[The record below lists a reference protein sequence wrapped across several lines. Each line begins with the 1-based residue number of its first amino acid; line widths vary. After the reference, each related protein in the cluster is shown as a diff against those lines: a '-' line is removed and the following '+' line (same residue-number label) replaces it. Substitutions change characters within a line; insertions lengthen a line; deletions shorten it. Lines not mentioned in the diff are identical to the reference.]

1 MRYSTWKCRP
11 SRRNADSRRVR
22 PCLESLEDRTLLSGL
37 TTFVYTESNDS
48 NGNAVLA
55 FQQNANGTLTEI
67 GSFSTGGYGFRN
79 ISPLLGPNDSS
90 FEVVTTPDNRFLFAV
105 NQGSSSVSAFTINN
119 SNGGLTLVGT
129 FNSLGVQPDSLA
141 VSGNHLYVTNRGDSA
156 FNPGN
161 GTAYPSDDVPN
172 ITVFNIGGNGAL
184 TAIPGSTVTFNEQS
198 SPSHSLITPD
208 GKLLFV
214 DNFATPAGATQA
226 QGGNTLIPYQIQAD
240 GTLVPVASGPVG
252 APVATPLLLGAVLNP
267 DARVI
272 YAGLAL
278 DNEVAVF
285 SYDASGNITY
295 IREAPIPMGGI
306 TPCWAAVS
314 ADGKFL
320 YTGDSN
326 SDSVGVFSLVDPT
339 NPVQIQEFTLNGP
352 YNLSGTSTPLKVRA
366 FQVALSPDGKTLYA
380 ISAANAAG
388 TSTDPLFPG
397 GNQVHALTVDTTTG
411 LLTEPTGPV
420 LLDTFGVPG
429 DAAPQGAAVV
439 TVDVTWAVADFTG
452 QGVYRFLNTGGA
464 PTGSDWTL
472 LTMADAA
479 EVAVAANGD
488 VVAVFAPGG
497 RGVNAAGVGVWR
509 CEDSTGWVK
518 LSAGFADGVSIV
530 DSGAVA
536 ATFAS
541 GAANVNPDA
550 VGVWRDEDSTNWQHL
565 NAVGASS
572 NPPPA
577 IAGIH
582 ASIVGLDDAG
592 DVVGEFPGAGV
603 WLYTSSTN
611 SWQQPAGAP
620 TLDASL
626 LQLTANGILTA
637 EFPGHGIW
645 EITALTATPPT
656 WAAVEISQDVSTL
669 GVNVNN
675 VFAAVFDNPPP
686 NGTGVY
692 RFTPPVTYASLE
704 PLNGVDAAAVA
715 VGASDNIFANFGP
728 AGLYYFDSVSAMI
741 SQTFPT
747 GVSPSDPV
755 TVFSVA

>member
-1 MRYSTWKCRP
+1 MRYSTWKWRP

-55 FQQNANGTLTEI
+55 FQQGANGTLTEI

-90 FEVVTTPDNRFLFAV
+90 FEVVATPDNRFLFAV
-105 NQGSSSVSAFTINN
+105 NQGSSSVSAFSIN

-156 FNPGN
+156 FNTGN

-184 TAIPGSTVTFNEQS
+184 TPIPGSTVTFNEQS

-226 QGGNTLIPYQIQAD
+226 QGGNTMIPFQIQAN
-240 GTLVPVASGPVG
+240 GTLVEGTPVG
-252 APVATPLLLGAVLNP
+252 SSAPTPLLLGAVLNP
-267 DARVI
+267 DARII

-278 DNEVAVF
+278 DNEIAVF

-295 IREAPIPMGGI
+295 DGLGNNMALITGT

-326 SDSVGVFSLVDPT
+326 SDSVGVFSLADPT
-339 NPVQIQEFTLNGP
+339 NPVQIQEFSLGGPGSTLNP
-352 YNLSGTSTPLKVRA
+352 PLKVRA
-366 FQVALSPDGKTLYA
+366 FQVALSSDGKTLYA
-380 ISAANAAG
+380 ISAANTAG
-388 TSTDPLFPG
+388 TSTAPLFPD

-420 LLDTFGVPG
+420 LLDAFGVPG

-509 CEDSTGWVK
+509 YEDSTGWVK

-541 GAANVNPDA
+541 GAANVDPDA
-550 VGVWRDEDSTNWQHL
+550 VGVWRYEDSTTPNWQHL

-675 VFAAVFDNPPP
+675 VFTAVFDNPPP
-686 NGTGVY
+686 NGAGVY